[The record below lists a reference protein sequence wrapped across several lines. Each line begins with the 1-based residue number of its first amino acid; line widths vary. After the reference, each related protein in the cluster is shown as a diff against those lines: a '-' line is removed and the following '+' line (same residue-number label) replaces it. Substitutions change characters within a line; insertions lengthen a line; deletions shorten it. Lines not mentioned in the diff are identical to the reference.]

1 MDFAEQSSRNQ
12 YNRSDV
18 ENLFLQ
24 EMMVSDA
31 FDLLHEDSYIDN
43 LINFD
48 SINIFESEFD
58 EEPFIH
64 NELNSIF

>member
-1 MDFAEQSSRNQ
+1 
-12 YNRSDV
+12 
-18 ENLFLQ
+18 
-24 EMMVSDA
+24 MVSDA

-58 EEPFIH
+58 EEPFIR
-64 NELNSIF
+64 NTLNSIF